1 MIYDELRAIEKP
13 LKSDFSRVGFGIAAL
28 LCVWIAAQNIIY
40 VAVGLIAPSLLGHSL
55 FTVVLNVVSLYLFGV
70 PVYMLIVG
78 KMPVRVIPKARL
90 DFPTWLV
97 IIVIC
102 LSLSQIGALISNYIM
117 TMFDTVVQGNST
129 NVVEQM
135 VDSLPLPVLVA
146 YTVIIAPIGEE
157 LIFRKVLCDRLS
169 RYGEACAVV
178 ISALMFAG
186 FHGNMFQFVYAL
198 LLGLVFAHVYLKTG
212 KIRNTII
219 LHMIVNFCGG
229 VLPTLLIKL
238 VGEDFIE
245 NLVTGDINFIMNNL
259 PKFSVLIAYELLVYG
274 VMIAGVILLIIFRKR
289 ITFNETEIF
298 IPRPRKIPVMF
309 ANAGMIIFTVLIVI
323 YMLFNL
329 ISNALL

>member
-1 MIYDELRAIEKP
+1 MTYDELRAIEKP

-55 FTVVLNVVSLYLFGV
+55 FTVALNVVSLYLLGV
-70 PVYMLIVG
+70 PVLMLIVG
-78 KMPVRVIPKARL
+78 RMPARSIPKARL

-117 TMFDTVVQGNST
+117 TMFDMLVQGNST
-129 NVVEQM
+129 NVVEEM
-135 VDSLPLPVLVA
+135 VDSLPLPVLA
-146 YTVIIAPIGEE
+146 TYTVIIAPIGEE

-178 ISALMFAG
+178 ISALMFAS
-186 FHGNMFQFVYAL
+186 FHGNLFQFVYAF

-212 KIRNTII
+212 KIRNTIF

-229 VLPTLLIKL
+229 VLPTLLIKF
-238 VGEDFIE
+238 VGEDFIAK
-245 NLVTGDINFIMNNL
+245 LSTGDINFIMNNL
-259 PKFSVLIAYELLVYG
+259 PQFSVLIVYELFIYG
-274 VMIAGVILLIIFRKR
+274 IMIGGVILLIIFRKR

-298 IPRPRKIPVMF
+298 IPRSRKIPVMF
-309 ANAGMIIFTVLIVI
+309 ANAGTVTFTVLIVI